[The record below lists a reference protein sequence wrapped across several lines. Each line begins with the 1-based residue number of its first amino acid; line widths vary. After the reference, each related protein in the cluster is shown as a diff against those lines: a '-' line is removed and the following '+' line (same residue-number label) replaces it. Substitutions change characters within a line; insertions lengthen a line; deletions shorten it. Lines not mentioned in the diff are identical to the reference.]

1 MSSSPTFTLS
11 EAVEACTCSR
21 STLRRKLKAGEI
33 DGATQN
39 NSGQWQIPISALV
52 TAGLMASTSPP
63 EEPTE
68 PAESSPTELD
78 ALKAENV
85 ELRKRAEIA
94 EAIAQE
100 RERTIETQATALKMI
115 EAAPA
120 PLTSWNASPLN
131 STKPELTHD
140 GVTSAVYTGQK
151 LASYDCGYRVCR
163 W

>member
-21 STLRRKLKAGEI
+21 STLRRKFKAGEI

-68 PAESSPTELD
+68 PAESSPNELD

-94 EAIAQE
+94 EAVAEE
-100 RERTIETQATALKMI
+100 REKALEDTRLALRALSAG
-115 EAAPA
+115 EAV
-120 PLTSWNASPLN
+120 
-131 STKPELTHD
+131 KD
-140 GVTSAVYTGQK
+140 RK
-151 LASYDCGYRVCR
+151 R
-163 W
+163 WWRRS

>member
-39 NSGQWQIPISALV
+39 DSGQWQIPISSLV
-52 TAGLMASTSPP
+52 AAGLMASTSPP
-63 EEPTE
+63 EEPPG

-78 ALKAENV
+78 ALKAENA

-94 EAIAQE
+94 EAVAEE
-100 RERTIETQATALKMI
+100 REKAL
-115 EAAPA
+115 EDTRLALRA
-120 PLTSWNASPLN
+120 L
-131 STKPELTHD
+131 
-140 GVTSAVYTGQK
+140 SAGDPVNDRK
-151 LASYDCGYRVCR
+151 R
-163 W
+163 WWRRS